1 MHNRSICP
9 LANCLDLTG
18 DKWTLILL
26 RDMYIGKVRY
36 GDFLT
41 SDEGITTNILSSRL
55 KNMIANDLIEKKAYQ
70 EKPIR
75 YEYSLK
81 QPGKNLL
88 PVVQS
93 MSKWA
98 DKYISG
104 CRTLPDSFYK
114 LTPEDIT

>member
-1 MHNRSICP
+1 MHSRSICP
-9 LANCLDLTG
+9 LANCLDLIG

-26 RDMYIGKVRY
+26 RDMYLGKARY

-41 SDEGITTNILSSRL
+41 SDESITTNILSSRL
-55 KNMIANDLIEKKAYQ
+55 KDMIKNDLIEKKAYQ
-70 EKPIR
+70 RKPIR

-81 QPGKNLL
+81 QSGKDLL

-98 DKYISG
+98 DKYIIE
-104 CRTLPDSFYK
+104 CRPLPDSFYK
-114 LTPEDIT
+114 LTPSDIP